1 MEILNCCENVQQANE
16 WLLEGNGIVDLR
28 QRYSPIYYTVYLDSL
43 VKCRMLIN
51 FAEEKTWTKKSVVN

>member
-43 VKCRMLIN
+43 VECRMLIN